1 MESMPFKEGGNQ
13 NGGIEKDP
21 HPRPATLRDRSS
33 RSRCTARAR
42 SSSASPANT
51 RTPSLRTRPARL
63 PTGFRRMPPLLSS
76 IVSTVPADSPRSSR
90 SSLGSSIL
98 PSWSRIASMAHLAG
112 ILHLSQQPNPTPHP
126 ARRPLQPPP
135 PARGRAAGEGA
146 DRSARPEQGVVQDRI
161 GPHDGQHQSRRG
173 EKAQQDRIGADSR
186 LSRSRARFSQGKAW
200 RWKACPSKRAATRTE
215 VSKKTLIRGRPPCV
229 TARLGHAAPP
239 GQGPLR
245 LLRRIRGPLPCGPDL
260 LGCRPASGGCRR
272 SSLQS
277 SAQFRPI
284 ALDRH
289 GAPWGARS
297 CRVGRE
303 SLPWLT
309 SQAFYTSRSSPT
321 RRPILPGDHYS
332 LLRRPEV
339 ERLARELTAQLVRNN
354 DDGST
359 FAAPEEGS

>member
-146 DRSARPEQGVVQDRI
+146 DRSARPEQR
-161 GPHDGQHQSRRG
+161 
-173 EKAQQDRIGADSR
+173 
-186 LSRSRARFSQGKAW
+186 
-200 RWKACPSKRAATRTE
+200 
-215 VSKKTLIRGRPPCV
+215 
-229 TARLGHAAPP
+229 
-239 GQGPLR
+239 
-245 LLRRIRGPLPCGPDL
+245 RRID
-260 LGCRPASGGCRR
+260 
-272 SSLQS
+272 
-277 SAQFRPI
+277 
-284 ALDRH
+284 
-289 GAPWGARS
+289 
-297 CRVGRE
+297 
-303 SLPWLT
+303 
-309 SQAFYTSRSSPT
+309 
-321 RRPILPGDHYS
+321 
-332 LLRRPEV
+332 LRRPPGRTEDRG
-339 ERLARELTAQLVRNN
+339 ERGERDHAGDRDEYERVVGALSDRPSGTMSLMNVLEP
-354 DDGST
+354 GM
-359 FAAPEEGS
+359 P